1 MAINITSL
9 IIKSED
15 FIIGKKTYTACY
27 TPEIDEKYSD
37 LMLKTGDLYRR
48 VEKYDEDATLDEQRK
63 LVSKSY
69 KEMSDNSKEYLEAA
83 IGKKEADEIARY
95 ADNRAVTIVKIAQAV
110 FEAGQSDEL
119 KQKYGSN
126 RSQRRS
132 KGND

>member
-15 FIIGKKTYTACY
+15 FIIGKKMYTARY

>member
-9 IIKSED
+9 VIKSEN
-15 FIIGKKTYTACY
+15 FIIGKRTYTARY

-63 LVSKSY
+63 LVKDSY
-69 KEMSDNSKEYLEAA
+69 QEMFDNSKDYLAA
-83 IGKKEADEIARY
+83 ALGQKSADEIVNY
-95 ADNRAVTIVKIAQAV
+95 ADHRAVTVVKIAQAV

-119 KQKYGSN
+119 KQKYGNN
-126 RSQRRS
+126 RAQRRS

>member
-9 IIKSED
+9 VIKSED
-15 FIIGKKTYTACY
+15 FVIGKKTYTVRY

-63 LVSKSY
+63 LVKDSY
-69 KEMSDNSKEYLEAA
+69 QEMFDNSKDYLAA
-83 IGKKEADEIARY
+83 ALGKKSADEIVNY
-95 ADNRAVTIVKIAQAV
+95 ADNRAVTVVKIAQAV

>member
-15 FIIGKKTYTACY
+15 FIIGKKTYTARY

-63 LVSKSY
+63 MVSESY

-126 RSQRRS
+126 RAQRRS

>member
-9 IIKSED
+9 VIKSEN
-15 FIIGKKTYTACY
+15 FIIGKRTYTARY

-63 LVSKSY
+63 LVKDSY
-69 KEMSDNSKEYLEAA
+69 QEMFDNSKDYLAA
-83 IGKKEADEIARY
+83 ALGQKSADEIVNY
-95 ADNRAVTIVKIAQAV
+95 ADNRAVTVVKIAQAV

-119 KQKYGSN
+119 KQKYGNN
-126 RSQRRS
+126 RAQRRS

>member
-9 IIKSED
+9 VIKSEN
-15 FIIGKKTYTACY
+15 FIIGKRTYTARY

-63 LVSKSY
+63 LVKDSY
-69 KEMSDNSKEYLEAA
+69 QEMFDNSKDYLAA
-83 IGKKEADEIARY
+83 ALGQKSADEIVNY
-95 ADNRAVTIVKIAQAV
+95 ADNRAVTVVKIAQAV

-119 KQKYGSN
+119 KQKYGNN
-126 RSQRRS
+126 RAQRRS
-132 KGND
+132 KGDD

>member
-15 FIIGKKTYTACY
+15 FIIGKKTYIARY

>member
-9 IIKSED
+9 VIKSEN
-15 FIIGKKTYTACY
+15 FIIGKRTYTARY

-63 LVSKSY
+63 LVKDSY
-69 KEMSDNSKEYLEAA
+69 QEMFDNSKDYLAA
-83 IGKKEADEIARY
+83 ALGQKAADEIVNY
-95 ADNRAVTIVKIAQAV
+95 ADNRAVTVVKIAQAV

-119 KQKYGSN
+119 KQKYGNN
-126 RSQRRS
+126 RAQRRS

>member
-15 FIIGKKTYTACY
+15 FIIGKKTYKARY

-119 KQKYGSN
+119 RQKYGSN

>member
-15 FIIGKKTYTACY
+15 FIIGKKTYTARY

-83 IGKKEADEIARY
+83 VGKKEADEIARY

>member
-15 FIIGKKTYTACY
+15 FIIGKRTYTARY

-63 LVSKSY
+63 LVKDSY
-69 KEMSDNSKEYLEAA
+69 QEMFDNSKDYLAA
-83 IGKKEADEIARY
+83 ALGQKSADEIVNY
-95 ADNRAVTIVKIAQAV
+95 ADNRAVTVVKIAQAV

>member
-15 FIIGKKTYTACY
+15 FIIGKKTYTARY

-63 LVSKSY
+63 MVSESY

-110 FEAGQSDEL
+110 FEAGQIDEL

-126 RSQRRS
+126 RAQRRS